1 MIVLI
6 SGASSGLG
14 RQMAIDYSKNNSVS
28 KLILLGRSEDKM
40 AQTISMLSPKSFE
53 HYCFDISN
61 QAELSKVMSHILQN
75 NKIDIAIANAG
86 VSAGTLAGSEGIKQ
100 INTLISTNINGV
112 VGLITPVIEQMIK
125 CKTSKAMGKICLI
138 SSVAG
143 LVSLPSSPSYSASK
157 SFVKVYGDSIR
168 AELKKHNIQVS
179 VICPGYIKTPMT
191 AVNKFK
197 MPLLMSVENAS
208 HKIIKAIETGTGF
221 IAFPFIMFAVVKLLG
236 ILPYKMRDFILGKL
250 PKKSSL

>member
-1 MIVLI
+1 MIVVI

-14 RQMAIDYSKNNSVS
+14 RQMAIDYSKNNAVS
-28 KLILLGRSEDKM
+28 KLILLGRSEQKM
-40 AQTISMLSPKSFE
+40 GQTLSMLSPKLCE
-53 HYCFDISN
+53 HYCFDVVN
-61 QAELSKVMSHILQN
+61 LAEFSKIMSHILQN

-86 VSAGTLAGSEGIKQ
+86 VSAGTLGGGESLEQ

-112 VGLITPVIEQMIK
+112 VGLITPVIEQMIHNK
-125 CKTSKAMGKICLI
+125 SGGKICII
-138 SSVAG
+138 SSIAG

-197 MPLLMSVENAS
+197 MPLLMSVEFAS
-208 HKIIKAIETGTGF
+208 QKIIKAIETGVGF
-221 IAFPFIMFAVVKLLG
+221 VVFPFTMFAVVKLLG